1 MALPPRL
8 PISIPRE
15 LEFVARVF
23 RESGRQCWLV
33 GGAVRDAL
41 LGRPVD
47 DFDLATDAPPQSV
60 RKLFRRSI
68 PTGIRHGTVSIL
80 RGDYHFETTTFRRDG
95 AYTDARHPDSVT
107 YSGDIHDDLSRRDFT
122 VNALAWNLIQHRFL
136 DPHGGLED
144 LKRKIIRAVG
154 IPGERFAEDALR
166 PIRACR
172 FASQLEFT
180 VEGGTLAALGTVP
193 EGVRRLSAERVRD
206 ELVKILGSP
215 KPSIAL
221 GLFRDTGLLGIILPE
236 LEACVGTDPRGRR
249 MRDAFDRCADLC
261 DRLAP
266 DNPALRTAALFH
278 EVSPAPP
285 QAPPQAND
293 TPGDTLNNPP
303 DEAAARIAEGAMRR
317 LKTSNAL
324 RERVVRLVR
333 HHHLHLGAP
342 PSDSAVRRFMRH
354 AGPDLAEDIIALGR
368 ALGRARAADPSS
380 TGPASAAAL
389 EELLRRVRGVQQRG
403 EALSIGELGVNGRVL
418 MEELGMRSGK
428 PLGALLEHLLERVLD
443 NPALNEPKTLLETA
457 KRFMKDNESRR

>member
-1 MALPPRL
+1 MALPSRL
-8 PISIPRE
+8 PISVPRE

-23 RESGRQCWLV
+23 ERSGRQCWLV

-47 DFDLATDAPPQSV
+47 DFDLATDAPPQTV

-80 RGDYHFETTTFRRDG
+80 RGDYRFETTTFRRDG

-136 DPHGGLED
+136 DPHDGSGD

-193 EGVRRLSAERVRD
+193 EGVRRLSAERVWD
-206 ELVKILGSP
+206 ELGKILGSP

-236 LEACVGTDPRGRR
+236 LDACVGTDPRGRR

-285 QAPPQAND
+285 LADD
-293 TPGDTLNNPP
+293 TPDDTLNNPP
-303 DEAAARIAEGAMRR
+303 DETAARIAEGAMRR

-333 HHHLHLGAP
+333 HHHLQLGAP

-354 AGPDLAEDIIALGR
+354 AGPDLAEDIIALGT
-368 ALGRARAADPSS
+368 ACAADPSS
-380 TGPASAAAL
+380 SSPASAAAL
-389 EELLRRVRGVQQRG
+389 DELLRRVRGVQRRG
-403 EALSIGELGVNGRVL
+403 EALSIGELGVNGRIL

-428 PLGALLEHLLERVLD
+428 PLGALLEHLLEGVLD
-443 NPALNEPKTLLETA
+443 NPALNEPEALLETA

>member
-1 MALPPRL
+1 MALPSRL
-8 PISIPRE
+8 PISVPRE
-15 LEFVARVF
+15 LEFVARIF
-23 RESGRQCWLV
+23 ERSGRQCWLV

-47 DFDLATDAPPQSV
+47 DFDLATDAPPQTV

-80 RGDYHFETTTFRRDG
+80 RGDYRFETTTFRRDG

-136 DPHGGLED
+136 DPHDGLGD
-144 LKRKIIRAVG
+144 LEQKIIRAVG
-154 IPGERFAEDALR
+154 TPGERFAEDALR

-180 VEGGTLAALGTVP
+180 VESGTLAALGAVP
-193 EGVRRLSAERVRD
+193 EGVRRLSAERVWD
-206 ELVKILGSP
+206 ELGKILGSP

-236 LEACVGTDPRGRR
+236 LDACIGTDPRGRR
-249 MRDAFDRCADLC
+249 MRDAFDRCTDLC

-278 EVSPAPP
+278 EASPAPP
-285 QAPPQAND
+285 RGGD
-293 TPGDTLNNPP
+293 TPDDTLSNPP
-303 DEAAARIAEGAMRR
+303 DEAAARIAEGALRR

-354 AGPDLAEDIIALGR
+354 AGPDLAEDIIALGT
-368 ALGRARAADPSS
+368 ARAADPSS

-389 EELLRRVRGVQQRG
+389 DELLRRVRGVQRRG

-428 PLGALLEHLLERVLD
+428 PLGALLEHLLEGVLD
-443 NPALNEPKTLLETA
+443 NPALNEPGALLEAA

>member
-1 MALPPRL
+1 M
-8 PISIPRE
+8 
-15 LEFVARVF
+15 
-23 RESGRQCWLV
+23 
-33 GGAVRDAL
+33 RDAL

-47 DFDLATDAPPQSV
+47 DFDLATDAPPQTV

-80 RGDYHFETTTFRRDG
+80 RGDYRFETTTFRKDG

-136 DPHGGLED
+136 DPHGGLGD

-180 VEGGTLAALGTVP
+180 IEGGTLAALGAVP
-193 EGVRRLSAERVRD
+193 DGVRRLSAERVWD
-206 ELVKILGSP
+206 ELGKILGSP

-249 MRDAFDRCADLC
+249 MRDAFDRCSDLC

-278 EVSPAPP
+278 EASPPP
-285 QAPPQAND
+285 PSADDTPND
-293 TPGDTLNNPP
+293 TPQDTPQDTLNNPP
-303 DEAAARIAEGAMRR
+303 DEAAARIAEGALRR

-333 HHHLHLGAP
+333 HHHLQLGAP
-342 PSDSAVRRFMRH
+342 PADSAVRRFMRH
-354 AGPDLAEDIIALGR
+354 AGPDLAEDIIALGT
-368 ALGRARAADPSS
+368 ACAADPSS
-380 TGPASAAAL
+380 GSPASAAAL
-389 EELLRRVRGVQQRG
+389 GELLRRVRGVQQRG
-403 EALSIGELGVNGRVL
+403 EALSIGELAVNGRIL
-418 MEELGMRSGK
+418 MEELGMQSGK
-428 PLGALLEHLLERVLD
+428 PLGALLEHLLECVLD
-443 NPALNEPKTLLETA
+443 NPALNHPEALLETA
-457 KRFMKDNESRR
+457 KLHLENTAPGRD

>member
-1 MALPPRL
+1 MAPPSRL
-8 PISIPRE
+8 PISVPRE

-23 RESGRQCWLV
+23 ERSGRQCWLV

-47 DFDLATDAPPQSV
+47 DFDLATDAPPQTV

-80 RGDYHFETTTFRRDG
+80 RGDYRFETTTFRRDG

-136 DPHGGLED
+136 DPHGGLGD

-180 VEGGTLAALGTVP
+180 VESGTLAALGAVP

-221 GLFRDTGLLGIILPE
+221 GLVRDTGLLGIILPE
-236 LEACVGTDPRGRR
+236 LDACVGTDRRGRR
-249 MRDAFDRCADLC
+249 MRDAFDRCSDLC

-266 DNPALRTAALFH
+266 DNPSLRAAALFY

-285 QAPPQAND
+285 QADD
-293 TPGDTLNNPP
+293 TPDDTPDDTLNNPP
-303 DEAAARIAEGAMRR
+303 DETAARIAEGAMRR

-333 HHHLHLGAP
+333 HHHLQLGAP

-354 AGPDLAEDIIALGR
+354 AGPDLAEDIIALGT
-368 ALGRARAADPSS
+368 ACAADPSS
-380 TGPASAAAL
+380 GSPASAAAL
-389 EELLRRVRGVQQRG
+389 DELLRRVRGVQQRG
-403 EALSIGELGVNGRVL
+403 EALSIGDLGVNGRIL

-428 PLGALLEHLLERVLD
+428 PLGALLEHLLEGVLD
-443 NPALNEPKTLLETA
+443 NPALNEPGALLETA

>member
-1 MALPPRL
+1 MALPSRL
-8 PISIPRE
+8 PISVPRE

-23 RESGRQCWLV
+23 ERSGRQCWLV

-47 DFDLATDAPPQSV
+47 DFDLATDAPPQTV
-60 RKLFRRSI
+60 RKLFRRNI

-80 RGDYHFETTTFRRDG
+80 RGDYRFETTTFRRDG

-136 DPHGGLED
+136 DPHDGLGD

-154 IPGERFAEDALR
+154 TPGERFAEDALR

-180 VEGGTLAALGTVP
+180 VESGTLAALGAVP
-193 EGVRRLSAERVRD
+193 EGVRRLSAERVWD
-206 ELVKILGSP
+206 ELGKILGSP

-236 LEACVGTDPRGRR
+236 LDACVGTDPRGRR
-249 MRDAFDRCADLC
+249 MRDAFDRCTDLC

-278 EVSPAPP
+278 EASPAPP
-285 QAPPQAND
+285 RGGD
-293 TPGDTLNNPP
+293 TPDDTLSNPP
-303 DEAAARIAEGAMRR
+303 DEAAARIAEGALRR

-333 HHHLHLGAP
+333 HHHLHLGVP

-354 AGPDLAEDIIALGR
+354 AGPDLAEDIIALGT
-368 ALGRARAADPSS
+368 ARAADPSS
-380 TGPASAAAL
+380 SSPASAAAL
-389 EELLRRVRGVQQRG
+389 DELLRRVRGVQRRG

-428 PLGALLEHLLERVLD
+428 PLGALLEHLLEGVLD
-443 NPALNEPKTLLETA
+443 NPALNEPGALLEAA
-457 KRFMKDNESRR
+457 KLHLENTSLRRDRS

>member
-1 MALPPRL
+1 MALPSRL
-8 PISIPRE
+8 PISVPRE
-15 LEFVARVF
+15 LEFVARIF
-23 RESGRQCWLV
+23 ERSGRQCWLV

-47 DFDLATDAPPQSV
+47 DFDLATDAPPQTV

-80 RGDYHFETTTFRRDG
+80 RGDYRFETTTFRRDG

-136 DPHGGLED
+136 DPHDGLGD
-144 LKRKIIRAVG
+144 LKQKIIRAVG
-154 IPGERFAEDALR
+154 TPGERFAEDALR

-180 VEGGTLAALGTVP
+180 VESGTLAALGAVP
-193 EGVRRLSAERVRD
+193 EGVRRLSAERVWD
-206 ELVKILGSP
+206 ELGKILGSP

-236 LEACVGTDPRGRR
+236 LDACIGTDPRGRR
-249 MRDAFDRCADLC
+249 MRDAFDRCTDLC

-278 EVSPAPP
+278 EASPAPP
-285 QAPPQAND
+285 RSGD
-293 TPGDTLNNPP
+293 TPDDTLSNPP
-303 DEAAARIAEGAMRR
+303 DEAAARIAEGALRR

-354 AGPDLAEDIIALGR
+354 AGPDLAEDIIALGT
-368 ALGRARAADPSS
+368 ARAADPSS
-380 TGPASAAAL
+380 SSPASAAAL
-389 EELLRRVRGVQQRG
+389 DELLRRVRGVQRRG

-428 PLGALLEHLLERVLD
+428 PLGALLEHLLEGVLD
-443 NPALNEPKTLLETA
+443 NPALNEPGALLEAA

>member
-1 MALPPRL
+1 MALPSRL
-8 PISIPRE
+8 PISVPRE
-15 LEFVARVF
+15 LEFVARIF
-23 RESGRQCWLV
+23 ERSGRQCWLV

-47 DFDLATDAPPQSV
+47 DFDLATDAPPQTV

-80 RGDYHFETTTFRRDG
+80 RGDYRFETTTFRRDG

-136 DPHGGLED
+136 DPHDGLED

-154 IPGERFAEDALR
+154 TPGERFAEDALR

-180 VEGGTLAALGTVP
+180 VESGTLAALGAVP
-193 EGVRRLSAERVRD
+193 EGVRRLSAERVWD
-206 ELVKILGSP
+206 ELGKILGSP

-236 LEACVGTDPRGRR
+236 LDACIGTDPRGRR
-249 MRDAFDRCADLC
+249 MRDAFDRCTDLC

-278 EVSPAPP
+278 EASPAPP
-285 QAPPQAND
+285 RGGD
-293 TPGDTLNNPP
+293 TPDDTLSNPP
-303 DEAAARIAEGAMRR
+303 DEAAARIAEGALRR

-354 AGPDLAEDIIALGR
+354 AGPDLAEDIIALGT
-368 ALGRARAADPSS
+368 ARAADPSS
-380 TGPASAAAL
+380 SSPASAAAL
-389 EELLRRVRGVQQRG
+389 DELLRRVRGVQRRG

-428 PLGALLEHLLERVLD
+428 PLGALLEHLLEGVLD
-443 NPALNEPKTLLETA
+443 NPALNEPGALLEAA

>member
-1 MALPPRL
+1 MAPPSRL
-8 PISIPRE
+8 PISVPRE

-23 RESGRQCWLV
+23 ERSGRQCWLV

-47 DFDLATDAPPQSV
+47 DFDLATDAPPQTV

-80 RGDYHFETTTFRRDG
+80 RGDYRFETTTFRRDG

-180 VEGGTLAALGTVP
+180 VEGGTLAALGAVP

-236 LEACVGTDPRGRR
+236 LDACVGTDPRGRR
-249 MRDAFDRCADLC
+249 MRDAFDRCTDLC

-278 EVSPAPP
+278 EASPAPP
-285 QAPPQAND
+285 RGGD
-293 TPGDTLNNPP
+293 TPDDTLSNPP
-303 DEAAARIAEGAMRR
+303 DEAAARIAEGALRR

-333 HHHLHLGAP
+333 HHHLHLRVP

-354 AGPDLAEDIIALGR
+354 AGPDLAEDIIALGT
-368 ALGRARAADPSS
+368 ARAADPSS
-380 TGPASAAAL
+380 SSPASAAAL
-389 EELLRRVRGVQQRG
+389 DELLRRVRGVQRRG

-428 PLGALLEHLLERVLD
+428 PLGALLEHLLEGVLD
-443 NPALNEPKTLLETA
+443 NPALNEPGALLEAA